1 MADSILEQPA
11 LRAPIEFVQG
21 GGGSTG
27 TEMLAENP
35 IYDDQLKD
43 VQLKVLTN
51 GLTVRYVTPA
61 IKDDIM
67 NLRFIEGEQELF
79 DKHLHFNNTFIRN
92 YIGGDS
98 KDTKVSGS
106 DKTDVDAW
114 VKAKVTELDIKLGDE
129 SLTTVQ
135 EDLTPEE
142 YSVFGT
148 TTLRRMRTSGNDNDC
163 LVHALLTSMSETFR
177 KLDEGAK
184 NTIAGLFRRTVLVE
198 LYDTLIKQNPNK
210 EELKTMK
217 KDLLSDINLDLNIAT
232 QFAIKY
238 NINILLRD
246 RTRFGVETPW
256 TILNDSPANKI
267 IIIYNP
273 GKNHFEGVST
283 LDGKYIFDYSFIE
296 AWASKSLYTDKK
308 DLSCKFNIGDII
320 KDSSNNQFTV
330 LVNGVKDGKC
340 IYNYIKDLSCSG
352 DIEGL
357 KQNIIDGILIKE
369 ASEELKIH
377 EEEKKKFSGD
387 ALTSYMTG
395 YEGKQA
401 KAAALVKD
409 AKANIDDI
417 PGIINIADT
426 LGDYTLVGD
435 VSAPAP
441 TPAPA
446 PAPAPAPTPAP
457 APAPAPA
464 PSTAPSTASSTAP
477 APATPINS
485 TSKPKTSQ
493 EKFYDFWEIY
503 INEDGTDG
511 FHRTTGRNAN
521 KMRKYLDEI
530 RQAYEK
536 YLLKGA
542 LEYLQKKENPV
553 LFDEMKKEKEDN
565 IFSQVLFKVTEP
577 TLDTKK
583 EDVKPEVKPE
593 VNEFTEVLKQIV
605 DMDINAQESFNTV
618 NTLYDDSI
626 DNIRAGVT
634 GLTNILTD
642 NLRKITIEV
651 DKTQSN
657 YSKVRGIIGDS
668 EKKIIELKR
677 KNDPKKLESTIK
689 FKEESSKIF
698 NSIEKYKEAIL
709 LAKFIIET
717 YIKKGASKRGRL
729 ADLYNELKIKY
740 DKIVNSLRTGI
751 PIQKEIVGD
760 EDEGDEDYVDEG
772 DEDDD
777 DVSLNN
783 TASGDK
789 EVAASPELPGPRS
802 IRGRPKK
809 NPITGDIAKGLAE
822 VGAAVRLAEGRAAA
836 GRPTRT
842 TAGKRN
848 PRYIE
853 VAPRKTRKTRKALSK
868 LSH

>member
-1 MADSILEQPA
+1 MADSILEQPVT
-11 LRAPIEFVQG
+11 RAPMEFVQG
-21 GGGSTG
+21 GGAIST
-27 TEMLAENP
+27 
-35 IYDDQLKD
+35 ISIKD
-43 VQLKVLTN
+43 AQLKVLTN

-61 IKDDIM
+61 IKNDIM

-92 YIGGDS
+92 YIKGDS
-98 KDTKVSGS
+98 KDSKDVTTSS
-106 DKTDVDAW
+106 DNSAVEAW
-114 VKAKVTELDIKLGDE
+114 VKAKVVELDIKLGDE
-129 SLTTVQ
+129 SATTVQ
-135 EDLTPEE
+135 ENLTEEE
-142 YSVFGT
+142 YLVFGKT
-148 TTLRRMRTSGNDNDC
+148 PLRRMRTSGNDNDC
-163 LVHALLTSMSETFR
+163 LVHALLISMSETFR
-177 KLDEGAK
+177 KLDEPSK

-198 LYDTLIKQNPNK
+198 LYDTLIKENPTK

-217 KDLLSDINLDLNIAT
+217 NELLSESNLDLNIAT

-238 NINILLRD
+238 NINILVRD
-246 RTRFGVETPW
+246 RTRFGDKTPW
-256 TILNDSPANKI
+256 TILNDTPANKI

-283 LDGKYIFDYSFIE
+283 LDGKYVFDYSFIE
-296 AWASKSLYTDKK
+296 AWASKSVYTDKK
-308 DLSCKFNIGDII
+308 DLSCKFNIGEII

-330 LVNGVKDGKC
+330 LVNAVKDGKC
-340 IYNYIKDLSCSG
+340 IYNYVKDLSV
-352 DIEGL
+352 EGNIQEL

-377 EEEKKKFSGD
+377 EEEKRKFSGD
-387 ALTSYMTG
+387 ALISYMTG

-401 KAAALVKD
+401 KAATLVGNG
-409 AKANIDDI
+409 KANIDAI
-417 PGIINIADT
+417 TGIINIADR
-426 LGDYTLVGD
+426 LDDYTLVGD
-435 VSAPAP
+435 ISPAVVPAIPAAVVPAIPAIPAIPANSAQKLK
-441 TPAPA
+441 
-446 PAPAPAPTPAP
+446 
-457 APAPAPA
+457 
-464 PSTAPSTASSTAP
+464 S
-477 APATPINS
+477 
-485 TSKPKTSQ
+485 SQ

-542 LEYLQKKENPV
+542 LEYLQKKENPF
-553 LFDEMKKEKEDN
+553 LFEEMKKDN
-565 IFSQVLFKVTEP
+565 IFSEMLFKVFEP
-577 TLDTKK
+577 TLTK
-583 EDVKPEVKPE
+583 DNVKPEVKPEIKPE

-677 KNDPKKLESTIK
+677 KNNPNKLESTIK
-689 FKEESSKIF
+689 FKEESSKLF

-709 LAKFIIET
+709 LAKIIIET
-717 YIKKGASKRGRL
+717 YIKKGTSKRGRL

-751 PIQKEIVGD
+751 PIKKEIVD
-760 EDEGDEDYVDEG
+760 EDEDDEDYVDEG

-783 TASGDK
+783 TASGD
-789 EVAASPELPGPRS
+789 EEIASPELLGPPS
-802 IRGRPKK
+802 KRGRPKK

-822 VGAAVRLAEGRAAA
+822 VGAAVRLAEGRAA